1 MKKSLL
7 FTICLT
13 ALALSPTVGAQD
25 IEYLDDQT
33 CGCELL
39 FVDGIHTTSDGTHYG
54 LKRRDGVVIAPNI
67 YSAVDRFHDNYC
79 LVYDDSSRCG
89 MIDRDGNII
98 VPCLYDALEY
108 PSENR
113 ILAVKD
119 GRMGHLDL
127 QGNIVIPISYLSA
140 GSFSE
145 GLAPALIIIDSFSS
159 ACTFIDSNGHQVFP
173 PIYQNVMPFYEGYAP
188 VRLYDRW
195 GMIDKQGNE
204 VLTTKYEY
212 LTLNRDGHFFAG
224 DEYGM
229 ALFDYSMKPV
239 TPFVYT
245 KTSVYADGRV
255 AVCRN
260 GKFGFLDTRGR
271 EVIPCQYDEVND
283 FFLGRAKVVANGHC
297 GIIDTLGNI
306 ILPIEYDDDIPM
318 GGKYIYADSLAL
330 VEKDGRMGYIDL
342 DGNIAIPFYFDR
354 AFPFSEGL
362 AVARHQGLWGYID
375 THGEVYIPFIF
386 DHASPFSFGIAEVI
400 YYGNVSNID
409 FRGRCIKNCN
419 GIIAW
424 REIEE

>member
-1 MKKSLL
+1 MKR
-7 FTICLT
+7 
-13 ALALSPTVGAQD
+13 LALIILLVTATTGSAIAQD

-39 FVDGIHTTSDGTHYG
+39 FVDGIHTTSDGQHFG
-54 LKRRDGVVIAPNI
+54 LRRRDGVIIAPNI
-67 YSAVDRFHDNYC
+67 YSTVDRFHGNYC

-108 PSENR
+108 PADNR

-119 GRMGHLDL
+119 GLMGHLDMH
-127 QGNIVIPISYLSA
+127 GNVAIPISYHMT

-145 GLAPALIIIDSFSS
+145 GMAPVFVAIDSFSG
-159 ACTFIDSNGHQVFP
+159 ACTFIDTIGKQLFP

-195 GMIDKQGNE
+195 GLIDKNGHE
-204 VLTTKYEY
+204 VLTAKYEM

-229 ALFDYSMKPV
+229 ALFDYSMQPL
-239 TPFVYT
+239 TPFVY
-245 KTSVYADGRV
+245 SDVGYFFDGRV
-255 AVCRN
+255 SVSRD
-260 GKFGFLDTRGR
+260 GKYGFLDERGY
-271 EVIPCQYDEVND
+271 EVIPCQYDEVSP
-283 FFLGRAKVVANGHC
+283 FTLGRAKVRLGNHC

-306 ILPIEYDDDIPM
+306 ILPIEYDDEIPM
-318 GGKYIYADSLAL
+318 GGKYTYSDSLAL
-330 VEKDGRMGYIDL
+330 VEKDGRMGYVDL
-342 DGNIAIPFYFDR
+342 DGKLAIPFYFDQ

-362 AVARHQGLWGYID
+362 AVARHKGLWGYID
-375 THGEVYIPFIF
+375 TKGEVYIPFIF
-386 DHASPFSFGIAEVI
+386 DYASPFSFGLAEVI
-400 YYGNVSNID
+400 YYGNISNID
-409 FRGRCIKNCN
+409 FRGRCVKNCN
-419 GIIAW
+419 GIISW